1 MKNKIKF
8 LLFLFIATGL
18 MTSCKK
24 DEEKTVTEK
33 ITGPSCWKIAKY
45 EEKDDSGNYKDYTND
60 TYDAC
65 ELDDCTKF
73 NSNGSYITNDNGEK
87 CEGTTD
93 PVEEGTW
100 TLSNSDKTLTLLSG
114 GFGFATNIE
123 SITENQLVV
132 TATIFEAEL
141 RITYKN

>member
-60 TYDAC
+60 T
-65 ELDDCTKF
+65 

-132 TATIFEAEL
+132 TATIFETEL

>member
-1 MKNKIKF
+1 MRVNW
-8 LLFLFIATGL
+8 T
-18 MTSCKK
+18 
-24 DEEKTVTEK
+24 TVQNL
-33 ITGPSCWKIAKY
+33 I
-45 EEKDDSGNYKDYTND
+45 
-60 TYDAC
+60 
-65 ELDDCTKF
+65 
-73 NSNGSYITNDNGEK
+73 NGSYITNDNGEK
-87 CEGTTD
+87 CEGITD

-132 TATIFEAEL
+132 TATIFETEL